1 MSQFNEEIRNSDPSQ
16 ETITKFIVQ
25 KGSSMQNLDDHDSVA
40 LDGLSHDESL
50 TSFGSRETSYAQLK
64 DVVENEGQSEIEAEK
79 LIPNQECKKIEESPQ
94 ALRGDALLIKNK
106 ECKPDTSHSMND
118 NCNALNAK
126 AFSVVPQMEPLFWVD
141 GYKCNLCGIELPPS
155 FVEERQEHSDFHL
168 AQRLQNEE
176 SRSGSS
182 TTPTSKRR
190 SAHSNMPL
198 TLRLLDYYFSLTI
211 LCFSLKLL

>member
-25 KGSSMQNLDDHDSVA
+25 KDSSMQNLDDHDSVA

-50 TSFGSRETSYAQLK
+50 TSFGSHETSYAQMK
-64 DVVENEGQSEIEAEK
+64 DVVENEEQSEIEAEK
-79 LIPNQECKKIEESPQ
+79 LIPNQECKKREERQQ
-94 ALRGDALLIKNK
+94 ALRGDALLMKHK
-106 ECKPDTSHSMND
+106 ECKPDTRND
-118 NCNALNAK
+118 NSNALNAK
-126 AFSVVPQMEPLFWVD
+126 AFSVVPEMEPLFWVD

-176 SRSGSS
+176 SRSSSS

-198 TLRLLDYYFSLTI
+198 RLLDYYFSLTI
-211 LCFSLKLL
+211 LCFSLKPHKS